1 MLFGLKNKMP
11 KYLYIVVETK
21 VRELDSKILLTLEAL
36 KFDFNVIIGSKRLLH
51 KINLIQDDGFF
62 FYKDSVKDMQPI
74 FEKLKFKNFKIIVHD
89 EEGFVQWNW
98 KDYAKRR
105 IVLNSIKHVDLF
117 FCWGKSQ
124 QKAINT
130 VLPGNNLNTKIVGS
144 PRIDILS
151 EKIRDYNKVKNIY
164 HKKVILINTKFG
176 DVNFGGDG
184 KNWIEKYKES
194 NKLSDEEINNFDNM
208 TNYKNKLLSHYLS
221 LVNFLSLNLPNE
233 IIILRPH
240 PSENIEFWE
249 SKFKKHKNIIIRK
262 DKSIGFWLHQSKL
275 LIHSGCTTAI
285 EGFLMEI
292 PVIAFKPIEN
302 KDFEIK
308 LPDDISLKCY
318 SESQLL
324 LEAKKII
331 NGDFNFKEFKKIGD
345 EILKNEIYIDENEFS
360 FEKIASEINKLEYVN
375 SNSFFH
381 SYIGLTIK
389 LNTLSLLLK
398 LKQFFNFKN
407 KKVES
412 KDIVVKDEVIE
423 VINKFDINSFSVDVT
438 QLATNVVLINKK
450 HEL

>member
-1 MLFGLKNKMP
+1 MLFGLKNKMS

-21 VRELDSKILLTLEAL
+21 VRELDSKILLSLEAL
-36 KFDFNVIIGSKRLLH
+36 KYDFNIIIGSKRLLH

-74 FEKLKFKNFKIIVHD
+74 FEKLKSKNFKIIVHD

-105 IVLNSIKHVDLF
+105 IVFNTIKHVDLF

-124 QKAINT
+124 QKAINS
-130 VLPGNNLNTKIVGS
+130 VLQGNNLNTKIVGS

-151 EKIRDYNKVKNIY
+151 EEIRDYNKVKNIY
-164 HKKVILINTKFG
+164 DKKVILINTKFG
-176 DVNFGGDG
+176 DVNFGGSG

-208 TNYKNKLLSHYLS
+208 ISYKNKLLSHYIS

-240 PSENIEFWE
+240 PSENIEFWK
-249 SKFKKHKNIIIRK
+249 SKFKNHNNIIIRK
-262 DKSIGFWLHQSKL
+262 DESIGFWLHQSKL

-285 EGFLMEI
+285 EGFLMDI
-292 PVIAFKPIEN
+292 PTIAFKPIETKN
-302 KDFEIK
+302 FEIK

-324 LEAKKII
+324 LETKKII
-331 NGDFNFKEFKKIGD
+331 NGDFSFKEFKKTGD

-360 FEKIASEINKLEYVN
+360 FEKIARGIHKLEYIY
-375 SNSFFH
+375 SNSIFH
-381 SYIGLTIK
+381 SKIGLK
-389 LNTLSLLLK
+389 LKLKTLSLLLK
-398 LKQFFNFKN
+398 LKQLFNFKN
-407 KKVES
+407 KKVEP
-412 KDIVVKDEVIE
+412 KDIVVKEEVIE
-423 VINKFDINSFSVDVT
+423 VINKFNFNSFSIDVT